1 MRYICSLKKRLFK
14 GIMISRRNIR
24 VKVMQTLYTLLATQP
39 DTKDLATESGLKIL
53 NEKLSLSLEL
63 FTTIV
68 GYVSSVAQYAET
80 DARFRSSKYIPT
92 EADKNVNT
100 KIAGNSFI
108 WKTLENDTYQQK
120 IKSSSIAENLDQ
132 DWIKKL
138 YQQLCATEIYAK
150 YIAEESRDPKS
161 EKAVIRH
168 IWTEL
173 MINNEDFQGFLLDE
187 ISGWEDDKEMIY
199 ILMDNYFKNSSN
211 INFMA
216 LLSGEKLEYA
226 RNLLST
232 AIEKSEYCME
242 LIEPKL
248 INWEADRVALIDL
261 ILLRLGVCE
270 LLYFP
275 TIPTKVT
282 INEYIEIAKQYSTP
296 QSGHFVNAVLDKI
309 LKDLEKDKKINKQDR
324 LSK

>member
-1 MRYICSLKKRLFK
+1 
-14 GIMISRRNIR
+14 
-24 VKVMQTLYTLLATQP
+24 MQTLYTLLSTQP
-39 DTKDLATESGLKIL
+39 ENKELATESGLKIL

-63 FTTIV
+63 FTTVIAYI
-68 GYVSSVAQYAET
+68 GSVAQYAET
-80 DARFRSSKYIPT
+80 DARFRLSKYIPT
-92 EADKNVNT
+92 EEDKNVNT
-100 KIAGNSFI
+100 KIAGNDFI
-108 WKTLENDTYQQK
+108 WKTLSNETYQQK
-120 IKSSSIAENLDQ
+120 LKSSSIAQNIDEN
-132 DWIKKL
+132 WVKKL
-138 YQQLCATEIYAK
+138 YQQLCLSQIYK
-150 YIAEESRDPKS
+150 TYIAAESRDAKS
-161 EKAVIRH
+161 EKAIIRY

-173 MINNEDFQGFLLDE
+173 IINNEDFQSYLQDE

-199 ILMDNYFKNSSN
+199 ILMDNFFKNSSK

-216 LLSGEKLEYA
+216 LLTGEKLDYA
-226 RNLLST
+226 KSLLST
-232 AIEKSEYCME
+232 AIEKSDYCME

-309 LKDLEKDKKINKQDR
+309 LKDLEKDKKISKQDR
-324 LSK
+324 LTR

>member
-1 MRYICSLKKRLFK
+1 
-14 GIMISRRNIR
+14 MISRRNIR
-24 VKVMQTLYTLLATQP
+24 VKVMQTLYTQLATQP
-39 DTKDLATESGLKIL
+39 DNKDAATESGLKIL

-63 FTTIV
+63 FTTIIAYLT
-68 GYVSSVAQYAET
+68 GVAQYAET
-80 DARFRSSKYIPT
+80 DARFRSSKYVPSD
-92 EADKNVNT
+92 ADKNVNT

-120 IKSSSIAENLDQ
+120 LKSSNIADSIDQ
-132 DWIKKL
+132 DRIKKL
-138 YQQLCATEIYAK
+138 YQQLCSSELYAT
-150 YIAEESRDPKS
+150 YINEESREPKS
-161 EKAVIRH
+161 EKAIIRY

-173 MINNEDFQGFLLDE
+173 MINNEDFQGFLMDE
-187 ISGWEDDKEMIY
+187 VSGWEDDKDMIY

-226 RNLLST
+226 KELLKT
-232 AIEKSEYCME
+232 AIEKAEYCME

-248 INWEADRVALIDL
+248 INWEADRVAQIDL

-309 LKDLEKDKKINKQDR
+309 LKDLEKEKKINKQDR
-324 LSK
+324 LSR

>member
-1 MRYICSLKKRLFK
+1 
-14 GIMISRRNIR
+14 MISRRNIR
-24 VKVMQTLYTLLATQP
+24 VKVMQTLYTQLATQP
-39 DTKDLATESGLKIL
+39 DNKDAATESGLKIL

-63 FTTIV
+63 FTTIIAYLT
-68 GYVSSVAQYAET
+68 GVAQYAET
-80 DARFRSSKYIPT
+80 DARFRSSKYVPSD
-92 EADKNVNT
+92 ADKNVNT

-120 IKSSSIAENLDQ
+120 LKSSNIAESIDQ
-132 DWIKKL
+132 DRIKKL
-138 YQQLCATEIYAK
+138 YQQLCSSELYAT
-150 YIAEESRDPKS
+150 YINEESREPKS
-161 EKAVIRH
+161 EKAIIRY

-173 MINNEDFQGFLLDE
+173 MINNEDFQGFLMDE
-187 ISGWEDDKEMIY
+187 VSGWEDDKDMIY

-226 RNLLST
+226 KELLKT

-248 INWEADRVALIDL
+248 INWEADRVAQIDL

-309 LKDLEKDKKINKQDR
+309 LKDLEKEKKINKQDR
-324 LSK
+324 LSR

>member
-1 MRYICSLKKRLFK
+1 
-14 GIMISRRNIR
+14 MISRRNIR
-24 VKVMQTLYTLLATQP
+24 VKVMQTLYTLLSTQP

-53 NEKLSLSLEL
+53 NEKLSLSLDL
-63 FTTIV
+63 FTTVVAYIN
-68 GYVSSVAQYAET
+68 SVAQYAEI
-80 DARFRSSKYIPT
+80 DARFRSSKYVPT

-100 KIAGNSFI
+100 KIAGNTFI
-108 WKTLENDTYQQK
+108 WKTLENETYQQK
-120 IKSSSIAENLDQ
+120 LKSTNIAEDLDQ

-138 YQQLCATEIYAK
+138 YQKLCTSEIYAI
-150 YIAEESRDPKS
+150 YINEESREPKS
-161 EKAVIRH
+161 EKAVIRY

-173 MINNEDFQGFLLDE
+173 MINNEDFQGFLMDE
-187 ISGWEDDKEMIY
+187 ISGWEDDKDMIY
-199 ILMDNYFKNSSN
+199 ILLDNYFKNSSN

-226 RNLLST
+226 RTLLST
-232 AIEKSEYCME
+232 AIEKSDYCME

-309 LKDLEKDKKINKQDR
+309 LKDLEKDKKIDKQDR

>member
-1 MRYICSLKKRLFK
+1 
-14 GIMISRRNIR
+14 
-24 VKVMQTLYTLLATQP
+24 MQTLYTSLSTQP
-39 DTKDLATESGLKIL
+39 ENKELATESGLKIL

-63 FTTIV
+63 FTTVI
-68 GYVSSVAQYAET
+68 GYIASVAQYAEA

-92 EADKNVNT
+92 EEDKSVNT
-100 KIAGNSFI
+100 KIAGNHFI
-108 WKTLENDTYQQK
+108 WKTLSNETYQEK
-120 IKSSSIAENLDQ
+120 LKSSSIAQNIDEN
-132 DWIKKL
+132 WVKKL
-138 YQQLCATEIYAK
+138 YQQLCLSEMYKT
-150 YIAEESRDPKS
+150 YIAADSRDAKS
-161 EKAVIRH
+161 EKAIIRY

-173 MINNEDFQGFLLDE
+173 IINNEDFQSYLQDE

-199 ILMDNYFKNSSN
+199 ILMDNFFKNSSN

-216 LLSGEKLEYA
+216 LLTSEKLDYA
-226 RNLLST
+226 KSLLST
-232 AIEKSEYCME
+232 AIEKFDYCME

-309 LKDLEKDKKINKQDR
+309 LKDLEKDKKISKQDR
-324 LSK
+324 LTH

>member
-1 MRYICSLKKRLFK
+1 
-14 GIMISRRNIR
+14 
-24 VKVMQTLYTLLATQP
+24 MQTLYTLLSSQP
-39 DTKDLATESGLKIL
+39 ENKELATESGLKIL
-53 NEKLSLSLEL
+53 NEKLALSLEL
-63 FTTIV
+63 FTTIIA
-68 GYVSSVAQYAET
+68 YVASVAQYAET
-80 DARFRSSKYIPT
+80 DARFRSSKYIT
-92 EADKNVNT
+92 TDEDKNVNT
-100 KIAGNSFI
+100 KIAGNDFI
-108 WKTLENDTYQQK
+108 WKTLSNETYQQK
-120 IKSSSIAENLDQ
+120 LKSSSIAQNIDEN
-132 DWIKKL
+132 WVKKL
-138 YQQLCATEIYAK
+138 YQQLCLSDTYKA
-150 YIAEESRDPKS
+150 YIAAESREAKS
-161 EKAVIRH
+161 EKAIIRY

-173 MINNEDFQGFLLDE
+173 IINNEDFQSYLQDE

-199 ILMDNYFKNSSN
+199 ILMDNFFKNSSN

-216 LLSGEKLEYA
+216 LLTGEKLDYA
-226 RNLLST
+226 KTLLST
-232 AIEKSEYCME
+232 AIEKSGYCME

-261 ILLRLGVCE
+261 ILLRLGLCE

-324 LSK
+324 LTR

>member
-1 MRYICSLKKRLFK
+1 
-14 GIMISRRNIR
+14 MISRRNIR
-24 VKVMQTLYTLLATQP
+24 VKVMQTLYTQLATQP
-39 DTKDLATESGLKIL
+39 DNKDAATESGLKIL

-63 FTTIV
+63 FTTIIAYLT
-68 GYVSSVAQYAET
+68 GVAQYAET
-80 DARFRSSKYIPT
+80 DARFRSSKYVPSD
-92 EADKNVNT
+92 ADKNVNT

-120 IKSSSIAENLDQ
+120 LKSSNIAESIDQ
-132 DWIKKL
+132 DRIKKL
-138 YQQLCATEIYAK
+138 YQQLCSSELYAT
-150 YIAEESRDPKS
+150 YINEESREPKS
-161 EKAVIRH
+161 EKAIIRY

-173 MINNEDFQGFLLDE
+173 MINNEDFQGFLMDE
-187 ISGWEDDKEMIY
+187 VSGWEDDKDMIY

-226 RNLLST
+226 KELLKT
-232 AIEKSEYCME
+232 AIEKAEYCME

-248 INWEADRVALIDL
+248 INWEADRVAQIDL

-309 LKDLEKDKKINKQDR
+309 LKDLEKEKKINKQDR
-324 LSK
+324 LSR